1 MTYVRTSNAQ
11 NFAQT
16 AFTKLWVKFTDGQI
30 RIRHSRDK
38 RHDKAEPHRAFGI
51 LRLKKLV
58 YDRKQFV
65 EIAIIYDNVT
75 GAEICRFDQDKYWKE
90 AKPKWCICGKLL
102 LFLYQVP
109 KP

>member
-1 MTYVRTSNAQ
+1 MTYVRTSKAQ

-38 RHDKAEPHRAFGI
+38 RNDKALPDRVWGI

-65 EIAIIYDNVT
+65 EIAIIYDNVS
-75 GAEICRFDQDKYWKE
+75 GAEICRFDHEKYWKE
-90 AKPKWCICGKLL
+90 AQPK
-102 LFLYQVP
+102 
-109 KP
+109 